1 MAEQSGRRQKFEP
14 GRRISEAP
22 PDDPGE
28 FATTVGDSIRRMRQ
42 ERGWTQVE
50 LATKSGL
57 SANYVAR
64 LERGELSPSFFVACR
79 IAEAFDVALE
89 LMLGAKPVSRT
100 TKRRAVR

>member
-1 MAEQSGRRQKFEP
+1 MTEQTGRRQKLEP
-14 GRRISEAP
+14 WRRASEVP
-22 PDDPGE
+22 PDPDE
-28 FATTVGDSIRRMRQ
+28 FAATVGESIRRMRQ

-50 LATKSGL
+50 LAGKAGL

-79 IAEAFDVALE
+79 IAEAFDVPLE
-89 LMLGAKPVSRT
+89 LMLGAKPAARS